1 MLRSKKTCEL
11 SPLKLWCK
19 LTTQEKHEKGVSFY
33 LGCEKSKDNP
43 NIFYG
48 IERAKYI
55 VEKLNRK
62 GFVHRAYLYR
72 NNIEGRPLLAIYN
85 TYKDCFEYAEHQSKH
100 VENPKGCYSPYDD
113 DLAELEEVIRKVEEF
128 LADSKKQID
137 FIL

>member
-1 MLRSKKTCEL
+1 MYRSKKTCEL

-19 LTTQEKHEKGVSFY
+19 LTNQQADEKGINFY

-48 IERAKYI
+48 IQRATYI

-72 NNIEGRPLLAIYN
+72 NNIEGRPLLATYN
-85 TYKDCFEYAEHQSKH
+85 TYREHWEYAEHQSKH
-100 VENPKGCYSPYDD
+100 VENPKGYSPYDD